1 MADKPLNKDLKD
13 EYLGALLILADSN
26 DFIVYQKIL
35 DQQIEIRKKALADLI
50 VYDQKTMSEQNVLHG
65 EILGLTT
72 AKLIP
77 SHAKAKV
84 DTQREMDLMMDQPI
98 GNLFQDSDPE
108 FGIFKKK
115 DED

>member
-1 MADKPLNKDLKD
+1 MAERVDLKD

-26 DFIVYQKIL
+26 DFAIYQHIL
-35 DQQIEIRKKALADLI
+35 DQQIEIRKKALANLI
-50 VYDQKTMSEQNVLHG
+50 VFDQQTMSQQNVLHG

-77 SHAKAKV
+77 VHAKSKV
-84 DTQREMDLMMDQPI
+84 EDEKLI
-98 GNLFQDSDPE
+98 EESFSSKDSE

-115 DED
+115 DEDK